1 MHKYQA
7 ADASPGDLAPRL
19 AVMHAVI
26 HRAAMATATAS
37 VEAAEQRRAQ
47 LVLEIAESAWKM
59 KINVSDSWN
68 HEWNICKLCVF

>member
-37 VEAAEQRRAQ
+37 VEAAEQRRASWSWKSQNQ
-47 LVLEIAESAWKM
+47 LER
-59 KINVSDSWN
+59 
-68 HEWNICKLCVF
+68 